1 MARIAFF
8 GAGYA
13 GLVSAVCLAKLGHT
27 VALRDISEERIE
39 ALRAGRVPFYEPGLE
54 ELIASNADRLSF
66 TLSMEEAV
74 AGAEFLF
81 VCVGTPPT
89 YSGDADLSAVWSVIE
104 ELPQTLGRA
113 VLVMKSTVPVGTGE
127 KIRAALDVRGLS
139 HVGYASCPEFLA
151 EGTAVRD
158 FMESDRVVV
167 GSFEEADG
175 EAVGALHEKLGA
187 PIVRMDVPSA
197 ELVKLAANAF
207 LATRISFINE
217 IANVCELVGADVERV
232 AQGMGLDRRIGT
244 HYLRAGIGFGGAC
257 FPKDMS
263 FLKLLAGNSGYHFH
277 VVTAVMEVNE
287 LQMRRPVAKL
297 QKHLG
302 SLRGKRVALLGLAFK
317 PNTDDLREA
326 PSSVLTARLLAEG
339 AEVVA
344 WDPIADASK
353 VLDGIDF
360 AESAAEALAGA
371 DAAVIVTEWP
381 ELKDLPWPELR
392 GTMRTPLVI
401 DGRNHLDAAAMRAAG
416 FVYEAMGRAASPFAS
431 LPETAEPGAT
441 LLSE

>member
-13 GLVSAVCLAKLGHT
+13 GLVSGACLAELGHE
-27 VALRDISEERIE
+27 VVIRDVSAERIE
-39 ALRAGRVPFYEPGLE
+39 ALQAGRIPFHEPGLA
-54 ELIASNADRLSF
+54 ELVERNRERLSF
-66 TLSMEEAV
+66 TLSMDDAV
-74 AGAEFLF
+74 TGSGFLF

-89 YSGDADLSAVWSVIE
+89 ASGDANLSAVWSVVE
-104 ELPQTLGRA
+104 ELPAGLEDV

-127 KIRAALDVRGLS
+127 KVRAELDRRGLGG
-139 HVGYASCPEFLA
+139 VGYASCPEFLA

-167 GSFEEADG
+167 GSFEDADG
-175 EAVGALHEKLGA
+175 DAVAALHAKLDA

-197 ELVKLAANAF
+197 EMVKLAANAY

-217 IANVCELVGADVERV
+217 IANVCELVGADVEAV

-244 HYLRAGIGFGGAC
+244 HYLRAGLGFGGSC
-257 FPKDMS
+257 FPKDVS

-302 SLRGKRVALLGLAFK
+302 SLAGKRVALLGLAFK
-317 PNTDDLREA
+317 PDTDDLREA
-326 PSSVLTARLLAEG
+326 PSLVLTARLLAEG
-339 AEVVA
+339 ADVVA
-344 WDPIADASK
+344 WDPVADASATLRG
-353 VLDGIDF
+353 VEF
-360 AESAAEALAGA
+360 ADSAPDALRGA
-371 DAAVIVTEWP
+371 DAAVVVTEWP
-381 ELKDLPWPELR
+381 ELLDLPWAELR
-392 GTMRTPLVI
+392 GAMRNPLVI
-401 DGRNHLDAAAMRAAG
+401 DGRNHLDATAMRTHG
-416 FVYEAMGRAASPFAS
+416 FAYEGMGRAASPFAA
-431 LPETAEPGAT
+431 LAETAEPESK
-441 LLSE
+441 LPQQ